1 MVRIR
6 SFGISSFLSIVFSII
21 MAANSIRRIVIG
33 ITGTN
38 GAGKGAV
45 VERLVKK
52 YNFAHYSVRNYL
64 LNYMEQQG
72 FDNNDRNAMRNV
84 ANDLRAMH
92 SPSYIVEQL
101 LGQAMEIQNDQMN
114 SISIIESIRVPK
126 EAIALKNKAHDH
138 FFLLAVDADPRVRYQ
153 RIVRRKSETDNV
165 TYQEFVK
172 QEESEMEN
180 VEEHKQNLKG
190 CINMADQVIY
200 NDGSFEELNID
211 VDEFVNSINN
221 WNNNAN
227 L

>member
-1 MVRIR
+1 
-6 SFGISSFLSIVFSII
+6 
-21 MAANSIRRIVIG
+21 
-33 ITGTN
+33 
-38 GAGKGAV
+38 
-45 VERLVKK
+45 
-52 YNFAHYSVRNYL
+52 
-64 LNYMEQQG
+64 MEQQG

-126 EAIALKNKAHDH
+126 EAIALKNKAHDR

-153 RIVRRKSETDNV
+153 RIIQRKSETDNV

-200 NDGSFEELNID
+200 NDGSFEKLNIS
-211 VDEFVNSINN
+211 EKISISS
-221 WNNNAN
+221 
-227 L
+227 

>member
-1 MVRIR
+1 
-6 SFGISSFLSIVFSII
+6 
-21 MAANSIRRIVIG
+21 MAASSVKRVVIG

-64 LNYMEQQG
+64 LDFMKQQG
-72 FDNNDRNAMRNV
+72 YADNDRNAMRSI
-84 ANDLRAMH
+84 ANNLRDIH

-101 LGQAMEIQNDQMN
+101 LGQAMQIQKGAKN

-126 EAIALKNKAHDH
+126 EAIALKNKGRGQ

-153 RIVRRKSETDNV
+153 RIIQRKSETDNV
-165 TYQEFVK
+165 TYQEFLK

-180 VEEHKQNLKG
+180 FEEHKQNLKG

-200 NDGSFEELNID
+200 NDGSFEKLNIEID
-211 VDEFVNSINN
+211 KFVDSINIWDN
-221 WNNNAN
+221 SAN